1 MFLRIKK
8 ERDKYRSIKLNDKT
22 GVHSEWKNEKER
34 KKKKGKKLNSKKNYK
49 KKKKE
54 KKMDFTGIDGFT

>member
-22 GVHSEWKNEKER
+22 GVHSEWKNEKE
-34 KKKKGKKLNSKKNYK
+34 KKKKRKETKLEEKLQK
-49 KKKKE
+49 KKKR